1 MLAAVNLRRVTMPWP
16 RNNVPRRRTTLP
28 ISTQIGNDNKAQAG
42 WIEKQ
47 HVFVNT
53 VAITS
58 RGAQPPRGGCNF

>member
-16 RNNVPRRRTTLP
+16 RNNEPH
-28 ISTQIGNDNKAQAG
+28 STQIGNDNKAQAG